1 MYVKRIRWKGTSYFA
16 KDPMGR
22 GYIKDVP
29 KRSRGQRPSRP
40 DVEGE
45 RVTRWSPDDVG
56 LHRVRTKAKAMLRRP
71 AGVSTADSHGPAAD
85 QTAWRTRPGSGEQA
99 VQKISTV
106 GARIVSG
113 KPSSAKLQQALS
125 SGIASSSPALRL
137 HFDAQSQVQQTVCY
151 YDVVHRHPGAQQQRR
166 LQEEGGPSR
175 KSNLSKSGLST
186 DAGSAAAKPPR
197 FWRREINSLTDY
209 VSPTATAI
217 PAASP
222 VDRKIQAERAARA
235 CRQTE

>member
-1 MYVKRIRWKGTSYFA
+1 
-16 KDPMGR
+16 MGR
-22 GYIKDVP
+22 GYIREVP

-40 DVEGE
+40 GVEGE

-106 GARIVSG
+106 GARTVSG
-113 KPSSAKLQQALS
+113 KPSSAKLQQALWHCLEFS
-125 SGIASSSPALRL
+125 SIAPSFRRAEPSPADCLLLRRGPQ
-137 HFDAQSQVQQTVCY
+137 AS
-151 YDVVHRHPGAQQQRR
+151 RRAAAQQQSR

-186 DAGSAAAKPPR
+186 HAGSAAAMPPR

-235 CRQTE
+235 CRQAE